1 MDRKSDQAVVYK
13 TFRPVNSPET
23 EDDTSWVNSVSFDIF
38 QTDGDRVL
46 NGPRVLNAVATT
58 ANEANK
64 SEPILRKIVF
74 TRDGVQVLKCE
85 YRCSL
90 RYGFPKLPEIRPS
103 YFVVVEFPN
112 DKPVSVEAIPR
123 TWLISETE
131 CWWPQTLKINQLKK
145 KIGNKFSKPEPEWK
159 KCQCRILG
167 EKDDY
172 HEAQKA
178 AKIAEDRSDV
188 ENSGTEVKRSSRKP
202 VHYSSSDGNG
212 EDSDNDCGRK
222 FGESNQENIPSAFV
236 NNTEQSSLE
245 NEVVA
250 TTETHQGP
258 IFLTLNNSTGLY
270 ELDASQGENYIG
282 TSEPIVIEDN
292 LSNSFQK
299 VVLRY
304 LAEIRSTRKELI
316 KRVANLENL
325 VEYIPNSSGL
335 TSGRPNEVNSDTLP
349 IFPLENEQQLS
360 QLENQLEI
368 EEERNNLINIFRPAS
383 KTSPK
388 TKVGHIHTSEFRK
401 NQKLTITFDDGA
413 DSMNERLLIIGV
425 AVGLLDKQYMVKLM
439 A

>member
-23 EDDTSWVNSVSFDIF
+23 EDDTRNRNSIYYDHLLTEALSSVPNITVSIAPVTTPPISASQPGSITDQSWVNSVSFDIF

-90 RYGFPKLPEIRPS
+90 RYGFPEFRFSSPSSSISPVNWTSEAPLAPGMLGFVCSFLCPCFCLCFPTATTVLQNKKGQEKL
-103 YFVVVEFPN
+103 
-112 DKPVSVEAIPR
+112 
-123 TWLISETE
+123 L
-131 CWWPQTLKINQLKK
+131 
-145 KIGNKFSKPEPEWK
+145 
-159 KCQCRILG
+159 LG
-167 EKDDY
+167 E
-172 HEAQKA
+172 EW
-178 AKIAEDRSDV
+178 I
-188 ENSGTEVKRSSRKP
+188 
-202 VHYSSSDGNG
+202 
-212 EDSDNDCGRK
+212 
-222 FGESNQENIPSAFV
+222 
-236 NNTEQSSLE
+236 
-245 NEVVA
+245 VVA
-250 TTETHQGP
+250 
-258 IFLTLNNSTGLY
+258 
-270 ELDASQGENYIG
+270 
-282 TSEPIVIEDN
+282 
-292 LSNSFQK
+292 
-299 VVLRY
+299 
-304 LAEIRSTRKELI
+304 RK
-316 KRVANLENL
+316 
-325 VEYIPNSSGL
+325 
-335 TSGRPNEVNSDTLP
+335 
-349 IFPLENEQQLS
+349 
-360 QLENQLEI
+360 
-368 EEERNNLINIFRPAS
+368 INIFRPAS